1 MAKKIR
7 KKAIKNIHSNKTI
20 NINKSK
26 DIHQKLDLLLKQQE
40 EILKNQSAMSAEEQ
54 KIEKEEKKMELQVQ
68 EVVVEE
74 KAAGS
79 NLLEYYSE
87 LDSGVTVEYTDNII
101 FTLES
106 WGQLSCKQLLETSA
120 EILIEKAKELEIL
133 I

>member
-1 MAKKIR
+1 MGKGRDHAKWVPGWAFYKNEAILKIG
-7 KKAIKNIHSNKTI
+7 KIKNSE
-20 NINKSK
+20 
-26 DIHQKLDLLLKQQE
+26 LLLK
-40 EILKNQSAMSAEEQ
+40 KCTDGVF
-54 KIEKEEKKMELQVQ
+54 KKSGSGLT
-68 EVVVEE
+68 VVEE

-120 EILIEKAKELEIL
+120 EILIEKAKELEAL